1 MNNQLFIHL
10 YVNKINS
17 NIFKLFINFQY
28 LFKLLFYTHTHVH
41 IYIYIFLIEVSQF
54 LLSRKKRDCINLS
67 LSLSA
72 LGIFASCRKKKKK
85 KEKRGTKPVEK
96 VETIFP
102 GWRLKGGAITG
113 TIIEHCWVQVAI
125 ERASG

>member
-28 LFKLLFYTHTHVH
+28 LFKLLFYTHTHIH
-41 IYIYIFLIEVSQF
+41 IYIYIFNWGFTISSF
-54 LLSRKKRDCINLS
+54 KKKTRLYKSLS